1 MRQDAQQ
8 EERPLTDMPHPARDE
23 PAAMSFAE
31 LGLRLRVEVFRLLS
45 PVAANWLAEPPLVM
59 EGRPPRLPAADTTHE
74 VPWEGRGPREWR
86 IYTRRQI
93 DPRKPFSLRA
103 VVPDAPPYDSAV
115 DAAFL
120 AFLNRLPDPAGRS
133 DYARSIESGALSVEV
148 VLRAVAA
155 SAEARARGE
164 EVRLICAA
172 IP

>member
-1 MRQDAQQ
+1 MCIVG
-8 EERPLTDMPHPARDE
+8 EWPLMEVPHPAE
-23 PAAMSFAE
+23 GEAAALSFAE
-31 LGLRLRVEVFRLLS
+31 LGLRLRVEVFRRLS
-45 PVAANWLAEPPLVM
+45 PEAARWVAAAPLVM
-59 EGRPPRLPAADTTHE
+59 EGRPPRLPATDTSHE
-74 VPWEGRGPREWR
+74 VPWQGRGPREWR
-86 IYTRRQI
+86 IYTRRQA

-103 VVPDAPPYDSAV
+103 VVPDAPPYDRAV
-115 DAAFL
+115 DAAFQ

-133 DYARSIESGALSVEV
+133 DYARSIESGALSVGV